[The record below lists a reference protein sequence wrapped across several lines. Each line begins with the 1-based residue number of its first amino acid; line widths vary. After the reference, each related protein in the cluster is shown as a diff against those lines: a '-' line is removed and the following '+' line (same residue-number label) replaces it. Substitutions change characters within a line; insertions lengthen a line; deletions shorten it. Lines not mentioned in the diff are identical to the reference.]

1 MAEKIPSDREL
12 KNKKIKESIK
22 ETKARHASMD
32 ISVVELKLDLKCLNK
47 TERSKLC
54 SYFIESKWL
63 RNYLIG
69 LSDGEAEKHESRS
82 REIYSLD
89 KDRNRVPRTLTMPA
103 KLMQDV
109 EKRLKNDKKSL
120 VGKKR
125 KGGKIGKL
133 KFCSQYS
140 SITLNQYGNTHWIC
154 YGPEGNEKGKYK
166 NTVHIVGIKRPI
178 RVFGM
183 HQIPEA
189 AELGEAKLVGKP
201 SGIYL
206 MLECFTPR
214 SDKDTAEDTDS
225 DRLLEAVGID
235 LGIKTTITTSDGKKY
250 DISIRE
256 TERLKGL
263 QKKLAR
269 QVKHSKGWYDTK
281 KRIQREYERITNRR
295 KDAANKTFSEIQ
307 KGKDVIVIQDDSIA
321 GWHKGLFGKDVQN
334 SCLGTLKAKFKADSR
349 TMVIGQFFPSTAVCP
364 ICGHKH
370 DGMKLGVERF
380 VCPHCGYCEE
390 RDTKAAIT
398 TLLAGEI
405 EHSSTHAGHM
415 RTPVE
420 LTSDFRSFYEGW
432 KQSVKKPEAITL

>member
-32 ISVVELKLDLKCLNK
+32 LSVVELKLDLKCLNK
-47 TERSKLC
+47 TERSKL
-54 SYFIESKWL
+54 SGYFVESKWL
-63 RNYLIG
+63 RNYLLG

-154 YGPEGNEKGKYK
+154 YGPEGNEQGRYK
-166 NTVHIVGIKRPI
+166 NTVHVVGIKRPI

-201 SGIYL
+201 SGI
-206 MLECFTPR
+206 
-214 SDKDTAEDTDS
+214 
-225 DRLLEAVGID
+225 
-235 LGIKTTITTSDGKKY
+235 
-250 DISIRE
+250 
-256 TERLKGL
+256 
-263 QKKLAR
+263 
-269 QVKHSKGWYDTK
+269 
-281 KRIQREYERITNRR
+281 
-295 KDAANKTFSEIQ
+295 
-307 KGKDVIVIQDDSIA
+307 
-321 GWHKGLFGKDVQN
+321 
-334 SCLGTLKAKFKADSR
+334 
-349 TMVIGQFFPSTAVCP
+349 
-364 ICGHKH
+364 
-370 DGMKLGVERF
+370 
-380 VCPHCGYCEE
+380 
-390 RDTKAAIT
+390 
-398 TLLAGEI
+398 
-405 EHSSTHAGHM
+405 
-415 RTPVE
+415 
-420 LTSDFRSFYEGW
+420 
-432 KQSVKKPEAITL
+432 